1 MELINYLNN
10 NFHTKQTLLKLCDI
24 SSEELLRLQIQQIT
38 PKCSYKIKFSVNC
51 DSFFGDYD
59 NQEVTEYY
67 AKGTVEWLKLVKKSS
82 SEHAFTIFSER
93 YQRQLKQL
101 QKQGFNSIE
110 EKLNGDI
117 VQYLKEEWQ
126 HFLNGTYGLCTQSGL
141 PEDIASKAL
150 AIIEINR
157 LINFDNLNVLQRQE
171 LKRVVDL
178 LDQVSALFAPHE
190 RLKSSRYRLVDQV
203 REKYQLS
210 N

>member
-24 SSEELLRLQIQQIT
+24 SSEELLRLQTQQIT

-67 AKGTVEWLKLVKKSS
+67 AKGTVEWLKVVKKSS
-82 SEHAFTIFSER
+82 SEHAFSIFSER

-117 VQYLKEEWQ
+117 AQYLKEEWL

-141 PEDIASKAL
+141 PEDIASKEL
-150 AIIEINR
+150 AISEINR
-157 LINFDNLNVLQRQE
+157 LISLNELSTEQRQT
-171 LKRVVDL
+171 LKNVVNL

-190 RLKSSRYRLVDQV
+190 RLQSSRHRLIAQV